1 VTGDGRK
8 RLKEQLLADIRKHTD
23 VEAEDVL
30 FTDVAVQ

>member
-1 VTGDGRK
+1 EI
-8 RLKEQLLADIRKHTD
+8 LKQIHAQTD